1 MSMRGCCSM
10 QLGAA
15 LVEVWLGPHRAV
27 CRHRKL
33 LAWPA
38 CSRQRHTL
46 WETNSVLTF
55 IDHTRAMLQ
64 IIFCLLNRTFDINS
78 CYKSLNNLKSPKIS

>member
-1 MSMRGCCSM
+1 M

-46 WETNSVLTF
+46 RETNSVLTF

-64 IIFCLLNRTFDINS
+64 IIFLFAQQIIRL
-78 CYKSLNNLKSPKIS
+78 KSLLQIFKQFEEP